1 MKKNIIFYSL
11 FLCFISCKNKNEP
24 EYFASNKIYNTIIES
39 IDEIHNEISKTD
51 SVFYIF
57 NRYDTLIILSSERES
72 ILRPTYTIKKIGYF
86 NYKKNKIIITQPY
99 RPKFKLMTKT
109 NSLNNINIDLK
120 PPYYDGNDYPKGIMY
135 KIKDLNH
142 LELIAKGDL
151 RKYFYPIKEYELIPP
166 PPPKEYL
173 GKPYKDK

>member
-1 MKKNIIFYSL
+1 MFLLLINCKKN
-11 FLCFISCKNKNEP
+11 NEN
-24 EYFASNKIYNTIIES
+24 EHFVSNEIYNTIIKS
-39 IDEIHNEISKTD
+39 IDEIHNEVSQTD
-51 SVFYIF
+51 SIFYIF

-72 ILRPTYTIKKIGYF
+72 ILPPTYTIKKMGYF

-99 RPKFKLMTKT
+99 KSKFTLLSE
-109 NSLNNINIDLK
+109 NNNLNNINNDIK
-120 PPYYDGNDYPKGIMY
+120 PPYYDGNDYQKGVIY

-151 RKYFYPIKEYELIPP
+151 RKYFYPIKEYEFVT

-173 GKPYKDK
+173 GKPYK